1 MRAWLLLVV
10 ACSSEKQQPP
20 PHHDFTGTLS
30 LDNAPLVIS
39 KCHAGHAATT
49 FVEVVTDKGKLRF
62 EDRQLFW
69 SADPAQKGDKL
80 DCEKLDR
87 SWGGGQ
93 RADGTA
99 YFRGHLIF
107 ACHAPVAIRGDI
119 MLDCGAIT
127 AQERSELDKNRQD
140 MLDEQAAARDAL

>member
-1 MRAWLLLVV
+1 MRALLLLVV

-20 PHHDFTGTLS
+20 PHKDFDGTLFLS
-30 LDNAPLVIS
+30 DKPLVIS
-39 KCHAGHAATT
+39 KCHAGHTTTT
-49 FVEVVTDKGKLRF
+49 FVEVVTDAGKLRF

-69 SADPAQKGDKL
+69 SADVVQKGDRL
-80 DCEKLDR
+80 DCSRLER

-107 ACHAPVAIRGDI
+107 ACQAPVAIRGDI
-119 MLDCGAIT
+119 TLDCGAIT
-127 AQERSELDKNRQD
+127 AQERSELDKNRQQ